1 MSRPSVHG
9 SRTSGARLARSGA
22 FVRMGWAAV
31 ALAGLAG
38 PLAALQTPEEP
49 AVPAPAE
56 SVSSPDANLPAV
68 AVTAPKPAYR
78 SLAETLALLE
88 EWHAARPATT
98 RLVDLGRSTGGRR
111 ILGLEVFSEG
121 PLPPEE
127 RPTLLFVGGLDGLSL
142 HGAEEVLGIA
152 AGLAQAPDELPGDY
166 AFLCVPWA
174 SPDGL
179 AQELASLEGS
189 GVSTLGRDVTPI
201 DDDLDGASGEDP
213 ADDVDG
219 DGLVTM
225 MLVEDVA
232 GPWRR
237 ATDARFLLPFDH
249 ELASGPRYVLAREG
263 RDDDEDGAFNE
274 DGPGGVRSDRNFP
287 VGWLGPFAPS
297 SPGML
302 PLEVRP
308 ARALTEWAE
317 GRALAGAWFFDG
329 HGGRP
334 EVSTVAGPSGGGA
347 SGALVEVTRDLFGG
361 ALDAPI
367 EGLEVR
373 VLSAR
378 GSALD
383 WFAARGDVAVRV
395 PFWGPEIGL
404 GRTTV
409 RSAGMRGDEFV
420 PPAELLEDFCSPEH
434 GAASGGAWRRY
445 LDERRGGIG
454 FVDWH
459 PVDLGGTR
467 RALVGGW
474 EPAVLHN
481 PPTEQLERSVI
492 MAMGFVGALLEAL
505 PEPAIEVEAATREG
519 ELCSVTARIV
529 RANPREGRELAI
541 DFLAPEGLELAL
553 LLPPGA
559 RLIAGPAE
567 LVVDDQTL
575 GQSIEW
581 LVYLPED
588 AMVDVVLRHQ
598 GPDPEHAYVI
608 AQREVRP

>member
-1 MSRPSVHG
+1 M
-9 SRTSGARLARSGA
+9 ARLARTGA
-22 FVRMGWAAV
+22 FVRTGRV
-31 ALAGLAG
+31 ALALASLVG
-38 PLAALQTPEEP
+38 PVAAIQAPPEGPVEP
-49 AVPAPAE
+49 EGVA
-56 SVSSPDANLPAV
+56 SPDANLPAV

-78 SLAETLALLE
+78 GLAETVALLE
-88 EWHAARPATT
+88 EWHVARPATT
-98 RLVDLGRSTGGRR
+98 RLLDLGRSTGGRR
-111 ILGLEVFSEG
+111 IMGLEIFAEG

-152 AGLAQAPDELPGDY
+152 AGLAQQPGELPADY
-166 AFLCVPWA
+166 TFLCVPWA

-179 AQELASLEGS
+179 AQELASLEGR
-189 GVSTLGRDVTPI
+189 GVSTLGRDATPM

-213 ADDVDG
+213 AEDVDG

-225 MLVEDVA
+225 MLVEA
-232 GPWRR
+232 AEGPWRR
-237 ATDARFLLPFDH
+237 APDARFLLPHDH
-249 ELASGPRYVLAREG
+249 ELASGPRYLLAREG

-274 DGPGGVRSDRNFP
+274 DGPGGVRVDRNFP
-287 VGWLGPFAPS
+287 VGWLGPFAGA
-297 SPGML
+297 SPGTL
-302 PLEVRP
+302 PLQVGP
-308 ARALTEWAE
+308 ARALAEWAE
-317 GRALAGAWFFDG
+317 GRVLAGAWFFDG

-334 EVSTVAGPSGGGA
+334 EVSALGA
-347 SGALVEVTRDLFGG
+347 PEGEPNALVGLTTDLFDG

-383 WFAARGDVAVRV
+383 WFGARGDVAVRV

-404 GRTTV
+404 GRTSV
-409 RSAGMRGDEFV
+409 RSAMMRGDEFV
-420 PPAELLEDFCSPEH
+420 PPAELLEDFCSPNH
-434 GAASGGAWRRY
+434 GAAQGGAWRRY

-454 FVDWH
+454 FIDWH
-459 PVDLGGTR
+459 PVDLGDSR

-481 PPTEQLERSVI
+481 PPVEQLERSVI

-519 ELCSVTARIV
+519 ELCSVTARVV

-559 RLIAGPAE
+559 RLIAGPSE
-567 LVVDDQTL
+567 QVVDDKTL

-598 GPDPEHAYVI
+598 GSDPNHAHVI